1 MRLLIRCGV
10 ADQVQWGDVEV
21 EAVWLPIAYAPDE
34 GRFIGSVWLQCSA
47 ALDVNRWRFQY
58 DFTYDSGEI
67 GHELAVMRKASADC
81 AVSLECAQLPTKES
95 LYALGLVF
103 WLE

>member
-1 MRLLIRCGV
+1 MASHCLC
-10 ADQVQWGDVEV
+10 
-21 EAVWLPIAYAPDE
+21 PDE

-81 AVSLECAQLPTKES
+81 AVSLSALSFRPRNRCM
-95 LYALGLVF
+95 LGLVF